1 MISRILTAVI
11 LVPLAIILVALAVVN
26 RQSVPLT
33 LDIFQTGNENLSIAL
48 PLFIWL
54 LAALILG
61 MVIGGV
67 ASWIRQGRY
76 RRLAKKRKHEVER
89 LENEIPPR
97 QEKPYGTR
105 DDGTW
110 PYGRDD
116 GTDTGVTGTQLA
128 GLPSPDTH
136 RA

>member
-1 MISRILTAVI
+1 MISRLLTFVI
-11 LVPLAIILVALAVVN
+11 LAPLAVVLVALAVVN

-33 LDIFQTGNENLSIAL
+33 LDVLQTGNENLSVSL

-61 MVIGGV
+61 MMIGGLV
-67 ASWIRQGRY
+67 SWMKQGRY
-76 RRLAKKRKHEVER
+76 RRLARRRKQEVNR
-89 LENEIPPR
+89 LENERPAAPA
-97 QEKPYGTR
+97 KPYGTR
-105 DDGTW
+105 EDGTW

-128 GLPSPDTH
+128 GLPAPDAH

>member
-1 MISRILTAVI
+1 MISRILAAII
-11 LVPLAIILVALAVVN
+11 LIPLAIILVALAVAN

-33 LDIFQTGNENLSIAL
+33 IDIFQTDNPGLSLSL
-48 PLFIWL
+48 PLFVWL
-54 LAALILG
+54 LTALILG
-61 MVIGGV
+61 MVIGGI

-76 RRLAKKRKHEVER
+76 RRLAKKRADEVRR
-89 LENEIPPR
+89 LEEEVPAEPKR
-97 QEKPYGTR
+97 PYGTR

-128 GLPSPDTH
+128 GLPAPDSH

>member
-1 MISRILTAVI
+1 MISRIITFVVLA
-11 LVPLAIILVALAVVN
+11 PLAIILVALAVVN

-33 LDIFQTGNENLSIAL
+33 LDVLQTGNEGLSVSL

-61 MVIGGV
+61 MMIGGFV
-67 ASWIRQGRY
+67 SWMRQGRY
-76 RRLAKKRKHEVER
+76 RRLARRRKQEVNR
-89 LENEIPPR
+89 LENEKPV
-97 QEKPYGTR
+97 QTGKPYGTS

-116 GTDTGVTGTQLA
+116 GADTGVTGTQLA
-128 GLPSPDTH
+128 GLPSPDTN

>member
-1 MISRILTAVI
+1 MISRILAAII
-11 LVPLAIILVALAVVN
+11 LIPLAIVLVALAVVN

-33 LDIFQTGNENLSIAL
+33 LDIFQTGNPGLSLSL
-48 PLFIWL
+48 PLFVWL

-61 MVIGGV
+61 MVIGGIV
-67 ASWIRQGRY
+67 SWIRQGRY
-76 RRLAKKRKHEVER
+76 RRLAKKRETEVKR
-89 LENEIPPR
+89 LEKEVPPEPKR
-97 QEKPYGTR
+97 PYGTR
-105 DDGTW
+105 DDGSY

-128 GLPSPDTH
+128 GLPAPDTN